1 MGGNFYEAG
10 GSTRSPDDVLRPP
23 GLWAAD
29 GRSGAGGGV
38 AGAIGR
44 TGAAGPVTTSKSPS
58 ELGRDMTDLLG
69 WRPPPWRHFG
79 TWLPKTQ
86 KPPRVGGVGW
96 VTRMRDPRPPMC
108 TDGNK
113 IGH

>member
-10 GSTRSPDDVLRPP
+10 GSTRPLDGAMRAP

-69 WRPPPWRHFG
+69 WRPPLGDISGRG
-79 TWLPKTQ
+79 LPKAQ
-86 KPPRVGGVGW
+86 KPPRVGGFGW
-96 VTRMRDPRPPMC
+96 VTLMRA
-108 TDGNK
+108 
-113 IGH
+113 